1 MGLLHDAISRFV
13 PPSSRSF
20 HALFSEVLDLRN
32 DVRVLNDEVWKLREQ
47 NMDLQKLCSEL
58 GDLVSASRLR

>member
-20 HALFSEVLDLRN
+20 YALFSEVLDLRN
-32 DVRVLNDEVWKLREQ
+32 DVRVLNDEVW
-47 NMDLQKLCSEL
+47 
-58 GDLVSASRLR
+58 